1 MAPGE
6 HVLYF
11 ALRPSPQAARAA
23 LALGGRLCA
32 ARGLKGALTPADR
45 LHVSLNCVGVFDRVP
60 PEVVDGARRAAGAV
74 TAPRFTLAFNRLAG
88 WGRGHGPGPVVLAG
102 DEGVIGVEALHAAI
116 HARLAALGMVRG
128 RLRQFWPHMTL
139 LWEHA
144 QVPETIVPPISWRV
158 ADFVLVDAFHGSGGR
173 RILGAWPLSG

>member
-11 ALRPSPQAARAA
+11 ALRPSPEAARAA

-32 ARGLKGALTPADR
+32 ARGLKAPLTPADR
-45 LHVSLNCVGVFDRVP
+45 LHVSLNCVGVFHRVP
-60 PEVVDGARRAAGAV
+60 EEVVDGARRAAEAV
-74 TAPRFTLAFNRLAG
+74 RGRRFTVAFNRLAG
-88 WGRGHGPGPVVLAG
+88 WGRGPGPRPVVLAG

-116 HARLAALGMVRG
+116 HARLAAFGMVRG

-139 LWEHA
+139 LWDQA
-144 QVPETIVPPISWRV
+144 PVPETMVAPISWRV
-158 ADFVLVDAFHGSGGR
+158 ADFVLVDAFHGSGRR